1 MNLDLATQY
10 MYNGMRP
17 VTSLVRNNHKV
28 LVTVHGAKITGTG
41 RTDKQEEEY
50 ENMYE
55 FKQFSVI
62 RLVPNHEA
70 MCLALE
76 SRERIHGWD

>member
-50 ENMYE
+50 GNM
-55 FKQFSVI
+55 
-62 RLVPNHEA
+62 
-70 MCLALE
+70 
-76 SRERIHGWD
+76 